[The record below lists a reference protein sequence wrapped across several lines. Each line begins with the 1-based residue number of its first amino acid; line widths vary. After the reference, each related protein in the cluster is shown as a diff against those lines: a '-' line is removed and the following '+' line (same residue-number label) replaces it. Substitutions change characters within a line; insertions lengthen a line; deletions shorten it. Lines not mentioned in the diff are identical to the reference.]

1 MQKNRACPNVRE
13 GLFPRTPLFDYKHL
27 LQKNKTP
34 KNPTQPLPCLECFA
48 VTERTYLEVIQG
60 NDVFMFQFL
69 EKIRDNKLR
78 ATKGTGNKE

>member
-1 MQKNRACPNVRE
+1 M
-13 GLFPRTPLFDYKHL
+13 
-27 LQKNKTP
+27 P

-48 VTERTYLEVIQG
+48 VIERTYLEVIQG